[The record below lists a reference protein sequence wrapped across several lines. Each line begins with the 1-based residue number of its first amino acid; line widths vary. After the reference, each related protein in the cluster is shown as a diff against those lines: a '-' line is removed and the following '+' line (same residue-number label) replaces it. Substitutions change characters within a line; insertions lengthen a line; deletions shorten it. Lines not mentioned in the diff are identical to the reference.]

1 MAKGKTAV
9 RLPVKNELGFFEIRM
24 ESIGGLGANVAG
36 KILTEAAILGMGLNG
51 AGFASYGSEKKGTP
65 VKAFIR
71 LCETDQL
78 VRVNSPIEEPHVL
91 AIFHEALAKS
101 VPVTSGA
108 VPGKTTVILNTRKS
122 PREARDFLK
131 LEGGKIG
138 VVDAMEIALATRSR
152 VNMVMVGAVARASG
166 FLDMKALEA
175 AVGEA
180 FGKKYAAL
188 MQGNLDALRRGHDEV
203 RFEEI
208 KADGKYA
215 PTPFRREEPKLGY
228 ANAPIGG
235 AIYSVGNMRFKDLS
249 TSRTGGIPLFVVDK
263 CTHCGE
269 CDLSCPDYCF
279 VWEKGTDPK
288 TKKEGMMLLG
298 IDYQFC
304 KGCMRCVEVCK
315 FGALVAVKEA
325 DHDVEKITVRHPI
338 TTKAKA

>member
-1 MAKGKTAV
+1 MANVKTAV
-9 RLPVKNELGFFEIRM
+9 KLPVKNALGFFEIRM

-71 LCETDQL
+71 LCEANDQ
-78 VRVNSPIEEPHVL
+78 VRVNSPVEEPHVL

-108 VPGKTTVILNTRKS
+108 VPGKTTVILNTRRTPS
-122 PREARDFLK
+122 EARDFLK
-131 LEGGKIG
+131 LEGGKVG
-138 VVDAMEIALATRSR
+138 VVDAMEIALATQSR
-152 VNMVMVGAVARASG
+152 VNMVMIGAVARASG
-166 FLDMKALEA
+166 FLDMKVIEA
-175 AVGEA
+175 AVVEA

-188 MQGNLDALRRGHDEV
+188 MKGNLEALRRGHDEV

-208 KADGKYA
+208 PVDRKYPA
-215 PTPFRREEPKLGY
+215 TPFRREAPKLGY

-249 TSRTGGIPLFVVDK
+249 TSRTGIIPLFVVDK
-263 CTHCGE
+263 CTRCGE

-298 IDYQFC
+298 IDYQYC

-315 FGALVAVKEA
+315 FGALVAAKEA
-325 DHDVEKITVRHPI
+325 DHDVEKITVPLPGMV
-338 TTKAKA
+338 KAKT

>member
-9 RLPVKNELGFFEIRM
+9 KLPVKNDLGFFEIRM

-36 KILTEAAILGMGLNG
+36 KILTEAAIIGMGLNG

-65 VKAFIR
+65 VKAF
-71 LCETDQL
+71 
-78 VRVNSPIEEPHVL
+78 VRVCEAGHQVRINSPVEEPHVL

-175 AVGEA
+175 AVEEA

-249 TSRTGGIPLFVVDK
+249 TSRTGIIPVFVVDK
-263 CTHCGE
+263 CTRCGE

-315 FGALVAVKEA
+315 FGALVAAKEA
-325 DHDVEKITVRHPI
+325 DHDVEKITVKLPNTIQSKR
-338 TTKAKA
+338 

>member
-1 MAKGKTAV
+1 MTERKTAGK
-9 RLPVKNELGFFEIRM
+9 LPVKNDLGFFEIRM

-36 KILTEAAILGMGLNG
+36 KILTEAGILGMGLNG

-71 LCETDQL
+71 LCEADQL
-78 VRVNSPIEEPHVL
+78 VRVNSPVEEPHVL

-108 VPGKTTVILNTRKS
+108 VPGKTTVILNTRKT
-122 PREARDFLK
+122 PKEARDFLR

-138 VVDAMEIALATRSR
+138 VVDAMEIALGTRSR
-152 VNMVMVGAVARASG
+152 VNMVMIGAVSRATG

-175 AVGEA
+175 AVEEA

-188 MQGNLDALRRGHDEV
+188 MKGNLDALHRGYDEV

-228 ANAPIGG
+228 ANAPMGG
-235 AIYSVGNMRFKDLS
+235 AIHSVGNMRFKDLS
-249 TSRTGGIPLFVVDK
+249 TSRTGTIPVFVVEK

-269 CDLSCPDYCF
+269 CDLACPDYFF
-279 VWEKGTDPK
+279 VWEKVEDPK
-288 TKKEGMMLLG
+288 TKKMWMNLVG

-315 FGALVAVKEA
+315 FGALVAAKEA
-325 DHDVEKITVRHPI
+325 DHDVEKITVKHPI
-338 TTKAKA
+338 AKPVKA